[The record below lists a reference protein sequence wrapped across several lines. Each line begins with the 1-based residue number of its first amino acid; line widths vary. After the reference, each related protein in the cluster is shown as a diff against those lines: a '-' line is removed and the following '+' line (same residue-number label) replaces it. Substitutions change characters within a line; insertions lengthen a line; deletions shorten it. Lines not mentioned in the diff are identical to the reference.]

1 LSFPVSASVPLGEH
15 WRVDVSA
22 AYSRGEVTLEGEDAN
37 LGTSRYELSGLSDA
51 RVRATGSVSDHI
63 SLTFGLN
70 LPFGRT
76 SLDAEEYEAFR
87 VLAAPALGLQVAR
100 LGSGVSGTAG
110 VVLSQQLGDDWAG
123 AIGVSY
129 EVRSTYQPGAL
140 LVTPS
145 DPDYSPSDA
154 LRFSAGV
161 DGLLGQHGLTLGL
174 STDVYPSQDEITDPA
189 RDATVRT
196 KLGPV
201 VTADLQLRA
210 ATGRLRELTFYAVNR
225 YRASYRIGVER
236 SGSANYLDLGL
247 RAVVSAGKR
256 TGVLVSPNFRYQSGL
271 DADRTLATAGM
282 VGGLLTVGLLHDIGG
297 GYSIHPFLR
306 GQVGRIESGDAS
318 SSATELAGGLSLGL
332 RF

>member
-1 LSFPVSASVPLGEH
+1 
-15 WRVDVSA
+15 
-22 AYSRGEVTLEGEDAN
+22 
-37 LGTSRYELSGLSDA
+37 
-51 RVRATGSVSDHI
+51 
-63 SLTFGLN
+63 
-70 LPFGRT
+70 
-76 SLDAEEYEAFR
+76 
-87 VLAAPALGLQVAR
+87 
-100 LGSGVSGTAG
+100 
-110 VVLSQQLGDDWAG
+110 
-123 AIGVSY
+123 
-129 EVRSTYQPGAL
+129 
-140 LVTPS
+140 
-145 DPDYSPSDA
+145 
-154 LRFSAGV
+154 
-161 DGLLGQHGLTLGL
+161 
-174 STDVYPSQDEITDPA
+174 
-189 RDATVRT
+189 VRT